1 MRPAIAKVHEWNTV
15 NITDTLLH
23 LAFTSALNDS
33 VLTDIY
39 LPIKLPTTDGTP
51 DEYTYEKIGYTTEQI
66 AEYYDVLYGPNYIA
80 VPLIKDGNTPYAD
93 SLRELIRQIKAIYEI
108 NKPKYLKMAELY
120 GLTWNPL
127 WNVDG
132 SETYTYLENS
142 GVNDVNNTKVFGQHI
157 DDTQF
162 DKGAQS
168 DSGTDN
174 NVKSGSQAKT
184 GGKSE
189 THEDTNAATS
199 FDSLEF
205 ANTEH
210 NIGSKNV
217 TSETETINYNSI
229 ADNGSHS
236 DTYGARQDKTKVT
249 YGSQTNTDDTTITHH
264 TAKNG
269 DSEYAGGVDNFGN
282 NVVGGDKYHHEV
294 KERHGNIG
302 VTETTKLLNDAFEW
316 YKGNLLKTF
325 YDDLNKQILARIFDL
340 KGWY

>member
-1 MRPAIAKVHEWNTV
+1 MRPAIAKVHKWNTV

-23 LAFTSALNDS
+23 LAFTSALNSS

-39 LPIKLPTTDGTP
+39 LPLKLPTTDGTP
-51 DEYTYEKIGYTTEQI
+51 DEYTYEHIGYTTEQI

-80 VPLIKDGNTPYAD
+80 VPLVEDGDTPYAD
-93 SLRELIRQIKAIYEI
+93 SLRELTRQIKAIYEI

-120 GLTWNPL
+120 GLEWNPL

-142 GVNDVNNTKVFGQHI
+142 GVNDVNNTKVFGQHV
-157 DDTQF
+157 DNTQF

-168 DSGTDN
+168 DSGTNN
-174 NVKSGSQAKT
+174 NVKSGSEAKT
-184 GGKSE
+184 GGSSE

-205 ANTEH
+205 ANTDH
-210 NIGSKNV
+210 NIGSKNI
-217 TSETETINYNSI
+217 TSESETTNYNNI
-229 ADNGSHS
+229 TDNGSS
-236 DTYGARQDKTKVT
+236 SNTYGARQDNTEVT
-249 YGSQTNTDDTTITHH
+249 YGSQTNTDNTIITHH
-264 TAKNG
+264 NAKNG
-269 DSEYAGGVDNFGN
+269 NSEYAGGVDNFGN
-282 NVVGGDKYHHEV
+282 NIVGGDKYHHEV
-294 KERHGNIG
+294 KERKGNIG
-302 VTETTKLLNDAFEW
+302 VTKTTELLNDALEW
-316 YKGNLLKTF
+316 YKGNILKAF